1 MKISVLTTSYN
12 RAGLLDKL
20 YNSLIKNSNYGIN
33 IEWLVMDDGSVDDTK
48 EVVEK
53 FIENKDSNNLEIKY
67 YFQENQGKMVAINN
81 LVEKATGDL
90 IVDCDSDD
98 YFTHD
103 AFKEIKEAYEEHEQE
118 IKSDKYY
125 GLCFLKND
133 QSGNNMGN
141 EFKNKETT
149 MFDLYFKEGETG
161 EKAIVFFANV
171 RKKYRHELEHGE
183 KFITEARMYHKIDE
197 KYKMICINKP
207 IMICEYQKEGYSKNI
222 NKLFLE
228 NPCGYY
234 NYFKEIF
241 DQDMHGVT
249 AKKRLYV
256 YKHYILFA
264 TLSNQKHVIRNVKG
278 IINKMAVLLLYIPGK
293 IATKLRIRDNK

>member
-1 MKISVLTTSYN
+1 MKISVLTPSYN
-12 RAGLLDKL
+12 RASLLDKL
-20 YNSLIKNSNYGIN
+20 YNSLVKNSKYGID

-48 EVVEK
+48 EVVERFK
-53 FIENKDSNNLEIKY
+53 ENRDSDNLEIKY

-133 QSGNNMGN
+133 QNGNNMGN
-141 EFKNKETT
+141 DFKNKETT

-161 EKAIVFFANV
+161 EKAIVFLSNI
-171 RKKYRHELEHGE
+171 RKQYKHELEHGE
-183 KFITEARMYHKIDE
+183 KFVTEARMYHKMDE

-207 IMICEYQKEGYSKNI
+207 IMICEYQEDGYTKNI
-222 NKLFLE
+222 KKQFIENKY
-228 NPCGYY
+228 GYFE
-234 NYFKEIF
+234 YFKEIM
-241 DQDMHGVT
+241 QKDMKGVLFS
-249 AKKRLYV
+249 KRMYAI
-256 YKHYILFA
+256 KHYILFGYLTKA
-264 TLSNQKHVIRNVKG
+264 KKTLKNIKRCE
-278 IINKMAVLLLYIPGK
+278 NKLLYILLYIPGRVK
-293 IATKLRIRDNK
+293 SKMKY

>member
-103 AFKEIKEAYEEHEQE
+103 AFKEIKEAYEKHEQE
-118 IKSDKYY
+118 IKSNKYY
-125 GLCFLKND
+125 GVCFLKND
-133 QSGNNMGN
+133 QNGNNMGN
-141 EFKNKETT
+141 DFKNKETT

-161 EKAIVFFANV
+161 EKAIVFLSDI
-171 RKKYRHELEHGE
+171 RRQYKHELEHGE
-183 KFITEARMYHKIDE
+183 KFVTEARMYHKIDE

-207 IMICEYQKEGYSKNI
+207 IMICEYQEDGYTKNI
-222 NKLFLE
+222 KKQFIENKY
-228 NPCGYY
+228 GYFE
-234 NYFKEIF
+234 YFKEIM
-241 DQDMHGVT
+241 QKDMKGVT
-249 AKKRLYV
+249 FNKRLYAI
-256 YKHYILFA
+256 KHYILFGYLTKA
-264 TLSNQKHVIRNVKG
+264 KKALRNIKG
-278 IINKMAVLLLYIPGK
+278 FENKLLYILLYIPGRVK
-293 IATKLRIRDNK
+293 SKMKY